1 MSFPQRHSFRRRHY
15 RHPADLLGDLR
26 QLRAIRSA
34 NRLSRAMTERLM
46 LVVTSVNRCRYCASF
61 HTEVARLSGLSAE
74 EIALLLEGSTQ
85 GAPAAELPAL
95 LYARHWAEAG
105 GQASPELRAELET
118 RYGVDG
124 ATAIERT
131 LRTIWVGNL
140 LGNSW
145 DALLFR
151 LSGGRLSQ
159 GGEA

>member
-1 MSFPQRHSFRRRHY
+1 MSFPQRHSFHRRHY
-15 RHPADLLGDLR
+15 RRPAELWGDLR
-26 QLRAIRSA
+26 QLAALRSGA
-34 NRLSRAMTERLM
+34 RLSRAMTERLM

-74 EIALLLEGSTQ
+74 EIALLLEGSTH

-105 GQASPELRAELET
+105 GKTPSELRAELEAH
-118 RYGVDG
+118 YEADV
-124 ATAIERT
+124 AVAIERT
-131 LRTIWVGNL
+131 LRTIWIGNL

-151 LSGGRLSQ
+151 LSGGRLGQ
-159 GGEA
+159 GREA